1 MAARHRE
8 YRTGCS
14 QGLQHQFEVGDR
26 VETCSHCIGTVVC
39 VACDEVGTFVVVR
52 LDTLPGEFEYDP
64 YDLEIL
70 Q

>member
-14 QGLQHQFEVGDR
+14 LGLQHQFQAGDR
-26 VETCSHCIGTVVC
+26 VETCSHCTGTVVR
-39 VACDEVGTFVVVR
+39 VDCDEVGTFVVVR
-52 LDTLPGEFEYDP
+52 LDILPGEFEYDP
-64 YDLEIL
+64 YDLEVL